1 MALSRRSGPR
11 FQGAI
16 WPGFVDAMTGLLLV
30 LMFVLTI
37 FMVVQFVLSEE
48 ITGQETEL
56 DALSAEVAALSL
68 ALGLEQDRS
77 VSLEDRVGALTSTLG
92 DARQRQER
100 QQQTIETLRARN
112 ADQAAALQS
121 AEARI
126 GDFEDRVAGLLADH
140 ADARDRIAEL
150 ADQRAALRDE
160 RAALMDENE
169 QLDLALAGLRD
180 EIDAQAEAARLAA
193 ARREALAALVAD
205 LRARNLEAAEAQ
217 VALDDEVNV
226 LENRLSAEEEARL
239 TQAAAAEALR
249 ERLEA
254 SQAELSAM
262 SLALEEQR
270 QRAEETLTL
279 LAASREARADLDSR
293 LAQALLDAEDAR
305 TTREAEIA
313 QLEDR
318 LAEVRDTA
326 RTEARDAEAVRAEL
340 IRALAAQR
348 MAEADASTQMTR
360 AEERAALLSEAR
372 ARLSDERTRATE
384 AQKRQALLYSQV
396 TALRSQLSQL
406 QALLDE
412 TRDSEAEAEMR
423 VEELGGA
430 LNTALARVAEEE
442 RRRREAEEERARL
455 LAEEAERLEAEKEDL
470 ERYRSEFFGR
480 LRDILG
486 QQEGVR
492 IVGDRFV
499 FSSEVLFD
507 PGAAA
512 LSQAGEAEIANVAGI
527 LRGVIDE
534 IPEGIDWVLQVDG
547 HTDDVPVNEGARFED
562 NWELSQARA
571 LSVVRYL
578 AGEVGFPPDRLSANG
593 YGEYQPVNPADTPA
607 ARAQNRRI
615 ELKLTTR

>member
-1 MALSRRSGPR
+1 MALSRRAGNR

-37 FMVVQFVLSEE
+37 FMVVQFVLREE
-48 ITGQETEL
+48 ISGQATEL
-56 DALSAEVAALSL
+56 DALSAEVSALSL

-77 VSLEDRVGALTSTLG
+77 ASLEDRVGALTETLG
-92 DARQRQER
+92 DARARQEEQALR
-100 QQQTIETLRARN
+100 IETLRARN
-112 ADQAAALQS
+112 TAQAEALQT
-121 AEARI
+121 ARGRI
-126 GDFEDRVAGLLADH
+126 TGFEDQV
-140 ADARDRIAEL
+140 
-150 ADQRAALRDE
+150 
-160 RAALMDENE
+160 
-169 QLDLALAGLRD
+169 AGLRD
-180 EIDAQAEAARLAA
+180 EVDAQEEAARLAA

-205 LRARNLEAAEAQ
+205 LRARNLEATEAQ
-217 VALDDEVNV
+217 AALTDEVDT
-226 LENRLSAEEEARL
+226 LENRLSNEERARL
-239 TQAAAAEALR
+239 TEAAAAEALR
-249 ERLEA
+249 DRLEA
-254 SQAELSAM
+254 SQAELTAM

-279 LAASREARADLDSR
+279 LAAAEGAREDLDSQ
-293 LAQALLDAEDAR
+293 LAQALLDAEGAR
-305 TTREAEIA
+305 TARQEDVAR
-313 QLEDR
+313 LEDQ
-318 LAEVRDTA
+318 LAEARDA
-326 RTEARDAEAVRAEL
+326 ARDAEAVRADL

-348 MAEADASTQMTR
+348 AAEAEASQQMTR

-372 ARLSDERTRATE
+372 ARLGEEQNRATE
-384 AQKRQALLYSQV
+384 AQKQQALLYSQV
-396 TALRSQLSQL
+396 AALRTQLSQV

-412 TRDSEAEAEMR
+412 TRDSESSAELR
-423 VEELGGA
+423 LEELGGE
-430 LNTALARVAEEE
+430 LNAALARVAEEE

-455 LAEEAERLEAEKEDL
+455 LEAEREDL

-486 QQEGVR
+486 ERERVQ

-507 PGAAA
+507 PGAAD
-512 LSQAGEAEIANVAGI
+512 LSEAGEAEIANVAGI
-527 LRGVIDE
+527 LRGVINE
-534 IPEGIDWVLQVDG
+534 IPDGIDWVLQVDG
-547 HTDDVPVNEGARFED
+547 HTDDVPIIDGARFQD

-578 AGEVGFPPDRLSANG
+578 SNEVGFPPERLSANG